1 MRSEYGREARRPQV
15 RILHSDQTLGVINL
29 RLRGSKLSIGYG
41 VMEHRETEYERGY
54 GNLPQRGL
62 SRKRQKWDSGL
73 WFESILVN
81 KPSFF
86 LVCRGRGLLR
96 RKSNNRLIRDRQ
108 GTGSLYEGRSFFQ
121 SARFEFFIITN
132 QLN

>member
-1 MRSEYGREARRPQV
+1 MGKHSQVAELADATTSVKMGQRMGVQVYDIQV
-15 RILHSDQTLGVINL
+15 RILSWLQILGVINL

-81 KPSFF
+81 
-86 LVCRGRGLLR
+86 
-96 RKSNNRLIRDRQ
+96 
-108 GTGSLYEGRSFFQ
+108 
-121 SARFEFFIITN
+121 
-132 QLN
+132 

>member
-1 MRSEYGREARRPQV
+1 MVDAKESKSRASKLWGNTIQV
-15 RILHSDQTLGVINL
+15 RILSWLQILGVINL

-81 KPSFF
+81 
-86 LVCRGRGLLR
+86 
-96 RKSNNRLIRDRQ
+96 
-108 GTGSLYEGRSFFQ
+108 
-121 SARFEFFIITN
+121 
-132 QLN
+132 